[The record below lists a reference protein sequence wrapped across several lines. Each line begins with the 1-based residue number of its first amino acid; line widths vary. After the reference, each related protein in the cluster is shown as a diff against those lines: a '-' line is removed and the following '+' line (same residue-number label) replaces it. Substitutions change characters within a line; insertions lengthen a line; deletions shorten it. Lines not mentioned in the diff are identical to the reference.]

1 MALSVDWHLVS
12 NLGDVV
18 TITAAY
24 VKVGKI
30 DATKLLAVAHLDVY
44 RTSALGPVLKTDLI
58 SFVPN
63 MDSSNFFEQ
72 AYDYAKTLP
81 KYSGAVDC

>member
-1 MALSVDWHLVS
+1 MALSVDLHLVS
-12 NLGDVV
+12 NLGDAV
-18 TITAAY
+18 TIAAAY

-30 DATKLLAVAHLDVY
+30 DATKLLAVVHLDAY
-44 RTSALGPVLKTDLI
+44 RTSSLGPVLKTDLI

-63 MDSSNFFEQ
+63 MGSSNFFEQ

-81 KYSGAVDC
+81 EFAGAIDC